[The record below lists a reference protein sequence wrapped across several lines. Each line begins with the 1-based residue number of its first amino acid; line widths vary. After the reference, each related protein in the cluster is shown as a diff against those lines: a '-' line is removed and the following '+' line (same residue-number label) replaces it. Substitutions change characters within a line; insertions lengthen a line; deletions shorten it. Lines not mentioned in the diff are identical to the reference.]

1 MAKVLVDA
9 NVILRYLINDDEDM
23 AIESE
28 MVIKD
33 GACTLPEV
41 LAEVVYVLRSVY
53 KVERKEIA
61 DKLLEVL
68 EDIEIE
74 HHNVMIRAIEIF
86 SNTNLDFVDC
96 VLIAYHEVEGMEIFS
111 FDKKLNNRIKQVID
125 DK

>member
-1 MAKVLVDA
+1 MATVLIDA

>member
-28 MVIKD
+28 MVIKN

-125 DK
+125 DR